1 MSKMTPQIRFQGF
14 TDDWEERKL
23 SSGLREYTDRVI
35 VEDDKEYHQISVRN
49 NFGGITLRG
58 SKMGN
63 KIGRK
68 RQAKINLTKYPQTL
82 IFTRQTIEQGGIGW
96 VDKYCDGAIV
106 TENMPTISLDTSVF
120 SKYFLTNLFQT
131 RIFYK
136 NAILDNVEGGSAQI
150 AIHESKVL
158 SSTLL
163 FPNLDEQE
171 KIGKF
176 FKQLDNTIALH
187 QRKLDLLKEQKKGFL
202 QKMFPKN
209 GAKVP
214 ELRFSGFA
222 DDWEERKLEDAAEI
236 IDGDRGKNY
245 PSGDDFKNSGHTLFL
260 SATNV
265 TKQGFVFKEN
275 QYITKLKSELLG
287 NGKVNLNDIILTS
300 RGSIGHI
307 GLYDE
312 RINENIPHARINSGM
327 LILRTDKFNSP
338 SFIAQFLKAPL
349 GIKQIK
355 LISFG
360 SAQPQLTKK
369 DIKKFKITLPKIE
382 EQIKIGAFLKQLD
395 HTITLH
401 QRKLNLLKEQ
411 KKGFLQ
417 KMFVS

>member
-1 MSKMTPQIRFQGF
+1 MVNMSKMTPQIRFQGF

-23 SSGLREYTDRVI
+23 GELSNIVGGGTPSTSNPEYWDGDIDWYAPAEIGEQSYVSKSKKTITELGLKKSSARILPVGTVLFTSRAGIGNTAILAKEATTNQGFQSI
-35 VEDDKEYHQISVRN
+35 VPDQNKLDSYFIFSRTNELKRYGEVTGAGSTFVEVSGKQM
-49 NFGGITLRG
+49 
-58 SKMGN
+58 SKMSIMVPELSEQQ
-63 KIGRK
+63 KIG
-68 RQAKINLTKYPQTL
+68 
-82 IFTRQTIEQGGIGW
+82 
-96 VDKYCDGAIV
+96 
-106 TENMPTISLDTSVF
+106 S
-120 SKYFLTNLFQT
+120 
-131 RIFYK
+131 
-136 NAILDNVEGGSAQI
+136 
-150 AIHESKVL
+150 
-158 SSTLL
+158 
-163 FPNLDEQE
+163 
-171 KIGKF
+171 F
-176 FKQLDNTIALH
+176 FKQLDDTIALH

-395 HTITLH
+395 HTIALH